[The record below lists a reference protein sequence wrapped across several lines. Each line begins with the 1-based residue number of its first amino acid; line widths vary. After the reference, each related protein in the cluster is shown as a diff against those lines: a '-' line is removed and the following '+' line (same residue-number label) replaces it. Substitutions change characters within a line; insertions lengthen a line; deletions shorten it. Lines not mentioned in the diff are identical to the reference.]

1 VVIITTKKGKAG
13 KPTINFNAYTGTS
26 QTIKTLDVLGAQEW
40 YSLRREAYLNSGQT
54 SFNATQLSLNDMGRR
69 PANFASLTETD
80 LLAIANA
87 LPTYDWQDEAFS
99 TGKVQNY
106 EVSFSGGD
114 EKNKYYISTS
124 YNRQDALL
132 P

>member
-1 VVIITTKKGKAG
+1 M
-13 KPTINFNAYTGTS
+13 
-26 QTIKTLDVLGAQEW
+26 
-40 YSLRREAYLNSGQT
+40 R
-54 SFNATQLSLNDMGRR
+54 
-69 PANFASLTETD
+69 
-80 LLAIANA
+80 

-124 YNRQDALL
+124 YNRQDAIIKPVSFERGTLKMDL
-132 P
+132 SNTLSSVN